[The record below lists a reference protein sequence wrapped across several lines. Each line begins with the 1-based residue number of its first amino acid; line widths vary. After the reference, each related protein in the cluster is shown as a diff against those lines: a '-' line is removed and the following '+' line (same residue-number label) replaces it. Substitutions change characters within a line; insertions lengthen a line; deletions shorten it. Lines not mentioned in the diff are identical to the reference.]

1 MCQQQCLCKLNAPLG
16 RPDPSTSP
24 DCNGRADE
32 PPGFTVHRM
41 LGRRPG
47 GMPVRVIARQPR
59 PVLPRSTD
67 HDSLASAGGNKA
79 GGDAAIHHS
88 VRRSGTRTS
97 LTMKMGCALWH
108 PVGAGSA
115 GSRHAACCGAPN
127 NRHTSPGAPAAVA
140 PVRPAP
146 KRNPHSTSLRES

>member
-1 MCQQQCLCKLNAPLG
+1 
-16 RPDPSTSP
+16 
-24 DCNGRADE
+24 
-32 PPGFTVHRM
+32 M

-146 KRNPHSTSLRES
+146 KRNPHSTSLRESWFCDDTVDLTLVETLFYSQKVEELGNGLNT